1 MRGMP
6 DFNGREAF
14 SLVEP
19 LVTDSYEVIRG
30 RRDAGLLLLCDHAKN
45 AIPGDYGTLGLSADQ
60 LQRHIA
66 YDIGAEAVTR
76 HVAQLLGA
84 PAICTRFSRLLIDPN
99 RGLDD
104 PTLIMRI
111 SDGAVVPGNR
121 HIDAAERERRIR
133 QYYEPYHLRMD
144 SLIEQSIAAGV
155 PPVLLSVHSF
165 TDNWKGVPRPWHAAI
180 LWDRDYRFS
189 VPLLEALRAEDGIVV
204 GENEP
209 YDGKLAG
216 DCMWQHGTR
225 RGLAHTILEV
235 RQDLICTPEGQ
246 RAWAERI
253 AAAVQ
258 AVFVRSDI
266 REAMHRVE
274 YFGSHTD
281 TEATPPFT
289 SVAERNPA

>member
-1 MRGMP
+1 MP
-6 DFNGREAF
+6 DSNGREPAAPAD
-14 SLVEP
+14 P
-19 LVTDSYEVIRG
+19 LVTDSYELIPG
-30 RRDAGLLLLCDHAKN
+30 RRDAGLLLLCDHAVN
-45 AIPGDYGTLGLSADQ
+45 AIPSEYGTLGLPADQ
-60 LQRHIA
+60 LERHIA
-66 YDIGAEAVTR
+66 YDIGAAGVTR
-76 HVAQLLGA
+76 HLAQMLDA

-121 HIDAAERERRIR
+121 RLDADERQRRVSR
-133 QYYEPYHLRMD
+133 YYEPYHLRID
-144 SLIEQSIAAGV
+144 GLIESCVAAGV
-155 PPVLLSVHSF
+155 PPALLSIHSF
-165 TDNWKGVPRPWHAAI
+165 TDNWKGVARPWHGAI

-189 VPLLEALRAEDGIVV
+189 VPLLEALRSENGIVI

-235 RQDLICTPEGQ
+235 RQDLIRTPEGQ
-246 RAWAERI
+246 LAWAERI
-253 AAAVQ
+253 ATAVR
-258 AVFVRSDI
+258 AVFAKPEV
-266 REAMHRVE
+266 REAMQAVQ

-281 TEATPPFT
+281 VEAAPPYVSPIEGST
-289 SVAERNPA
+289 G

>member
-1 MRGMP
+1 MTGMP
-6 DFNGREAF
+6 DFNGREVS
-14 SLVEP
+14 SLADP
-19 LVTDSYEVIRG
+19 LVTDSYEVIPS

-45 AIPGDYGTLGLSADQ
+45 AIPADYGTLGLQPDQ
-60 LQRHIA
+60 LERHIA

-76 HVAQLLGA
+76 HVAQILGA

-121 HIDAAERERRIR
+121 HLDAAERDRRVR
-133 QYYEPYHLRMD
+133 QYYEPYHQRID
-144 SLIEQSIAAGV
+144 SLIEQCVAAGV

-235 RQDLICTPEGQ
+235 RQDLISSPEGQ
-246 RAWAERI
+246 RAWGARI

-258 AVFVRSDI
+258 TVFARADI
-266 REAMHRVE
+266 WEAMHQVQ

-281 TEATPPFT
+281 TEGTPPYT
-289 SVAERNPA
+289 SPAERSPA

>member
-1 MRGMP
+1 MP
-6 DFNGREAF
+6 DSDGREPSA
-14 SLVEP
+14 LADP
-19 LVTDSYEVIRG
+19 LVTDSFEVVPG
-30 RRDAGLLLLCDHAKN
+30 QLDAGLILLCDHAVN
-45 AIPGDYGTLGLSADQ
+45 AIPGEYGTLGLPADQ
-60 LQRHIA
+60 LERHIA
-66 YDIGAEAVTR
+66 YDIGAQSVTKD
-76 HVAQLLGA
+76 VAHRLGA

-111 SDGAVVPGNR
+111 SDGSVVPGNR
-121 HIDAAERERRIR
+121 HVDAAERERRVR
-133 QYYEPYHLRMD
+133 RYYAPYHQRIDKM
-144 SLIEQSIAAGV
+144 IESCVAAGV
-155 PPVLLSVHSF
+155 PPVLLSIHSF
-165 TDNWKGVPRPWHAAI
+165 TDRWKGVPRPWHAAI

-189 VPLLEALRAEDGIVV
+189 VPLLDALRVPADIVV

-216 DCMWQHGTR
+216 DSMWQHGTR

-235 RQDLICTPEGQ
+235 RQDLIRTSEGQ

-258 AVFVRSDI
+258 SVFAKPEL
-266 REAMHRVE
+266 REAMHTVH

-281 TEATPPFT
+281 TEGPPPY
-289 SVAERNPA
+289 SSPAERSSA